1 MKNLVCIT
9 ILLSLISCASRN
21 SRIELTNKIQAE
33 ATQILEANDKLFD
46 SFFTYSGK
54 RIEKNSKSLISVI
67 NKMSSSDIKKEFKKS
82 FPFLKKLSAKNK
94 KALNNDLYN
103 KASLNFI
110 NIINRYDVGP
120 NYNAYTCPMVNKR
133 WVQNTK
139 ISNKV
144 KNPYADY
151 MPHCGGQDTEY

>member
-1 MKNLVCIT
+1 MKNLFCVI
-9 ILLSLISCASRN
+9 ILLSLISCASHN
-21 SRIELTNKIQAE
+21 GRIELTKNNQTEAIQA
-33 ATQILEANDKLFD
+33 LDANDKLFD
-46 SFFTYSGK
+46 SFFSYSVK
-54 RIEKNSKSLISVI
+54 KIESNSRILISTI
-67 NKMSSSDIKKEFKKS
+67 NKMSSSDIKKEFEKS
-82 FPFLKKLSAKNK
+82 LPFLKKLCAKNK

-103 KASLNFI
+103 KVSLNFI

-120 NYNAYTCPMVNKR
+120 HYNAYTCPMVNKR

-139 ISNKV
+139 DSNKV